1 MKEAWVSALR
11 KYRFLW
17 MLASAALTG
26 LCVVLPMCGFL
37 EWISLVPAALVLFIM
52 AEDRSVRLRRFY
64 GYGFFFFMCY
74 YVVNYHW
81 FLAMYPLAFLNI
93 SKGLAAGIVAFSW
106 LGLSALQASGG
117 AFVFLVA
124 AICLRSR
131 TTVKMPLLAPFL
143 LCAIWTFFEW
153 TQTLGWVGVPWG
165 RLSLGQTAYLP
176 MIQSASLFGSYF
188 VTFLL
193 LCTNFCIAYLLLHVR
208 ARRICAFCA
217 AGACLG
223 NLLLG
228 TVLCLSDT
236 DTGRSVRVA
245 GIQGNISSKDKFDQ
259 SMVDETFRSYRE
271 NTEAAVR
278 EGAELILWPE
288 TAMAYT
294 YSPESLAGRFMAEC
308 ATENRVTL
316 LAGVFTEDGQD
327 HLYNSI
333 MAIAPDGTVSQTV
346 YSKRH
351 LVPFGEYVPLRPL
364 VEALVPMMTEMA
376 TMDLT
381 PGDDP
386 AIFETEVGK
395 LGSIICFDSIYD
407 QLTLDSTRAGAELIC
422 LSTNDSWF
430 GDSAAAYMHNAQ
442 AKLRAVECGRYLVRA
457 ANTGYS
463 TIISPHGEII
473 ADTPILEEGYVIA
486 DVTLRSNVTL
496 YVQIGNAFVFFCG
509 AFFAGVLVCGVF
521 LRIKDRGR
529 SAEENPK

>member
-1 MKEAWVSALR
+1 M
-11 KYRFLW
+11 
-17 MLASAALTG
+17 
-26 LCVVLPMCGFL
+26 
-37 EWISLVPAALVLFIM
+37 
-52 AEDRSVRLRRFY
+52 
-64 GYGFFFFMCY
+64 
-74 YVVNYHW
+74 
-81 FLAMYPLAFLNI
+81 
-93 SKGLAAGIVAFSW
+93 
-106 LGLSALQASGG
+106 
-117 AFVFLVA
+117 
-124 AICLRSR
+124 
-131 TTVKMPLLAPFL
+131 
-143 LCAIWTFFEW
+143 
-153 TQTLGWVGVPWG
+153 
-165 RLSLGQTAYLP
+165 
-176 MIQSASLFGSYF
+176 
-188 VTFLL
+188 
-193 LCTNFCIAYLLLHVR
+193 
-208 ARRICAFCA
+208 
-217 AGACLG
+217 
-223 NLLLG
+223 
-228 TVLCLSDT
+228 
-236 DTGRSVRVA
+236 
-245 GIQGNISSKDKFDQ
+245 
-259 SMVDETFRSYRE
+259 
-271 NTEAAVR
+271 
-278 EGAELILWPE
+278 
-288 TAMAYT
+288 
-294 YSPESLAGRFMAEC
+294 
-308 ATENRVTL
+308 TL

>member
-17 MLASAALTG
+17 MLCSAVLTG
-26 LCVVLPMCGFL
+26 LCVVLPVCGFL
-37 EWISLVPAALVLFIM
+37 EWLSLVPAALILFIM
-52 AEDRSVRLRRFY
+52 AKDRTVRLRRFY

-74 YVVNYHW
+74 YIVNYHW
-81 FLAMYPLAFLNI
+81 FLAMYPLAFLDV
-93 SKGLAAGIVAFSW
+93 SKGLAAGIVSFSW

-124 AICLRSR
+124 AICLRNR
-131 TTVKMPLLAPFL
+131 VTERVPLLAPFL
-143 LCAIWTFFEW
+143 PCAIWTFFEW

-176 MIQSASLFGSYF
+176 MMQSASLFGSYF
-188 VTFLL
+188 ITFLL
-193 LCTNFCIAYLLLHVR
+193 LCTNFCIAYLLLHANVR
-208 ARRICAFCA
+208 RFCAFCA

-228 TVLCLSDT
+228 SILCLCNT

-245 GIQGNISSKDKFDQ
+245 GIQGNISSRDKFDQ
-259 SMVDETFRSYRE
+259 SMVEETFRAYRE
-271 NTEAAVR
+271 NTEAAAG
-278 EGAELILWPE
+278 EGAELIIWPE

-294 YSPESLAGRFMAEC
+294 YYPESTAGRFMAEC
-308 ATENRVTL
+308 ASENRVTL
-316 LAGVFTEDGQD
+316 LAGVFTKDDQD
-327 HLYNSI
+327 CLYNSI
-333 MAIAPDGTVSQTV
+333 MALAPDGTASETV

-376 TMDLT
+376 TMEIT
-381 PGDDP
+381 PGEDP
-386 AIFETEVGK
+386 AIFETEAGR

-442 AKLRAVECGRYLVRA
+442 AKLRAVECGRYVVRA

-463 TIISPHGEII
+463 TIISPRGEVI

-486 DVTLRSNVTL
+486 DVTLRSNMTL
-496 YVQIGNAFVFFCG
+496 YVRIGNTFVYLCG
-509 AFFAGVLVCGVF
+509 AFFAGVLICSAV
-521 LRIKDRGR
+521 LRIRNRGR
-529 SAEENPK
+529 SAEKI